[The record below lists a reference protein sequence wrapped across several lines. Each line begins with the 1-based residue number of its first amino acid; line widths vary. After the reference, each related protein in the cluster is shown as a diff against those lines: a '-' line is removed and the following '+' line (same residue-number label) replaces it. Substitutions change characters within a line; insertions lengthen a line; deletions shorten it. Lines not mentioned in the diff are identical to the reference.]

1 MDKNSPFLIDATE
14 QPLGKLAVKVAILLQ
29 GKNDPNFLPNRPE
42 GKEVFVSNVEKVKI
56 TGRKMEQKI
65 YYHHSGYL
73 GSMKETTLAVLLE
86 KNPQEVLRKAV
97 WGMLPKN
104 KLRKVRINRLKF
116 K

>member
-1 MDKNSPFLIDATE
+1 MDKNSPFLIDATK

-29 GKNDPNFLPNRPE
+29 GKNDPNFLPHRPE
-42 GKEVFVSNVEKVKI
+42 GEEVIVSNVEKVKI
-56 TGRKMEQKI
+56 TGRKMEQKK

-73 GSMKETTLAVLLE
+73 GGMKETPLGVLLE